1 MNLVD
6 WVVHSSWIID
16 MRWSVVLTA
25 LILYLPD
32 EESTKTM
39 TCGTENKNSQN
50 PVFFVFFFLTARKV
64 IYESHKCHWLQAAVS
79 SVKKCW
85 RMFACVLGGSVLV
98 VKVRKEK
105 QIASSDAN
113 STGVIKAFIT
123 VLHHSAVNRPS
134 RPAAPAKSSSF
145 LLSSSLPV
153 VFINHKL
160 TTQAEKQDCCALWT
174 HIHCVPCASACG
186 SNKFTLP
193 RKFPK
198 GARSPKWD
206 ILYAQSIK

>member
-1 MNLVD
+1 MNSVD

-16 MRWSVVLTA
+16 RRWSAVLTA
-25 LILYLPD
+25 LILYFPD
-32 EESTKTM
+32 EGSTETM
-39 TCGTENKNSQN
+39 TCGTENKHSESH
-50 PVFFVFFFLTARKV
+50 FFFLTARKV
-64 IYESHKCHWLQAAVS
+64 IYESHKCQWLQAAVS

-85 RMFACVLGGSVLV
+85 QMFVCVLGGSVLV

-113 STGVIKAFIT
+113 STGVIKAFIV

-145 LLSSSLPV
+145 LLSSSLPE

-174 HIHCVPCASACG
+174 HIHCAPCTSACG

-193 RKFPK
+193 WKFPK
-198 GARSPKWD
+198 GARSLKWE
-206 ILYAQSIK
+206 IFYAQSIK